1 MYEVLNVIHV
11 VGLQEPLKGVGEAI
25 EEEGGGIA
33 NQRGGGGEDR
43 WKSYPASGCQVV
55 GGPLGR
61 LGRVKKH
68 VWYQVLPRGYPFH
81 DVQLGRELNRR

>member
-33 NQRGGGGEDR
+33 NRRGGGEDR
-43 WKSYPASGCQVV
+43 
-55 GGPLGR
+55 
-61 LGRVKKH
+61 
-68 VWYQVLPRGYPFH
+68 
-81 DVQLGRELNRR
+81 

>member
-33 NQRGGGGEDR
+33 NQGGGG
-43 WKSYPASGCQVV
+43 G
-55 GGPLGR
+55 
-61 LGRVKKH
+61 VKIDEK
-68 VWYQVLPRGYPFH
+68 VTLPV
-81 DVQLGRELNRR
+81 DAK